1 MNEKNSEETR
11 KADFYTTIV
20 LGGGG
25 TKCISTIGAM
35 QYLYDSGR
43 TLKDGRLAITRFIGT
58 SAGAM
63 ICLFLA
69 VGYTPVEIMVQ
80 ICTRNVM
87 EALLPLDF
95 VSLVTGNGAIPYA
108 RLDTCIR
115 NMLAEKC
122 DPDITLE
129 GLYKT
134 GRELVCTTYNMTDGK
149 CEYVSWKTH
158 PDLLCRTA
166 VQMSSS
172 LPFVFDECV
181 VDGKIYLDGGIVDN
195 FPIVAAQLLDSE
207 EKVFG
212 CALFTKYDSL
222 HTQNRLLSLVR
233 VLSTV
238 ASNFYIERIISQYEP
253 ACQPLVVGER
263 NDRSSCPRRGPGAY
277 GSCDIL
283 KIHLNNSDI
292 MEFDK
297 SHQSKL
303 EMFSLGYNC
312 CQTFYKSRS
321 VNE

>member
-1 MNEKNSEETR
+1 MEEKNIEDT
-11 KADFYTTIV
+11 KNFYTTIV

-25 TKCISTIGAM
+25 TKCIATIGAM

-43 TLKDGRLAITRFIGT
+43 TLENGKLAVTRFVGT
-58 SAGAM
+58 SAGA
-63 ICLFLA
+63 ILCLLLA
-69 VGYTPVEIMVQ
+69 VGYTPVEIMVHL
-80 ICTRNVM
+80 CTRNVM

-108 RLDTCIR
+108 RLDACIR
-115 NMLAEKC
+115 NMLVEKC

-129 GLYKT
+129 GLYKA
-134 GRELVCTTYNMTDGK
+134 GKELVCTTYNMTDGK
-149 CEYVSWKTH
+149 CEYVSWRTH
-158 PDLLCRTA
+158 PDLPCTKA

-172 LPFVFDECV
+172 LPFVFDECT

-195 FPIVAAQLLDSE
+195 FPIVVAQSADGE
-207 EKVFG
+207 EHVFG
-212 CALFTKYDSL
+212 CALFTRYDSL

-238 ASNFYIERIISQYEP
+238 ASNFYIERIISRYE
-253 ACQPLVVGER
+253 
-263 NDRSSCPRRGPGAY
+263 ST
-277 GSCDIL
+277 CDIL
-283 KIHLNNSDI
+283 KIHLKNSDV

-312 CQTFYKSRS
+312 CQTFYKSRT